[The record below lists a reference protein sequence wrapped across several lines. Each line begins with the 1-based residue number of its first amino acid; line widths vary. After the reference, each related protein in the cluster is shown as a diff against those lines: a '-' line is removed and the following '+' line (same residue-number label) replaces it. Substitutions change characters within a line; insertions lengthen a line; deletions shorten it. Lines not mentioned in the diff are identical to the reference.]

1 MNFITQKNKHHTNTT
16 FLLDLNFISF
26 TEVECQSRK
35 GLKKLSS
42 SSHRYYVQISQH
54 RIGSAL
60 RARMWIPVPL
70 LKLGKLITSWYLS
83 FHTCRIGIIL
93 RELNELVQSMES
105 FACYQVNDTEAIS
118 AIIVTIN
125 WVNSCFTHLLWLRR
139 NLFPAG
145 RHVSHTGPKASSPV
159 CSRANHRISPG

>member
-1 MNFITQKNKHHTNTT
+1 
-16 FLLDLNFISF
+16 
-26 TEVECQSRK
+26 
-35 GLKKLSS
+35 
-42 SSHRYYVQISQH
+42 
-54 RIGSAL
+54 
-60 RARMWIPVPL
+60 MWIPVPL
-70 LKLGKLITSWYLS
+70 LKLGKLITSRYLS

-145 RHVSHTGPKASSPV
+145 RHVPTQGLRPPPQSAHVPITELAQGRKKQPEDTTFSVPSSLTALSTMLRTASSTW
-159 CSRANHRISPG
+159 CNRKANRSAKVVASFMENLTWLGRKKK